1 MNKKVIKLLTTLI
14 ATFLF
19 VSITACKK
27 EEFKQK
33 PISGIDAMFDE
44 SLGYYNESP
53 SVIEENGVRYVYYT
67 KNVTKNN
74 DEKENLVVR
83 KGEFKN
89 GKWNYNSSSVVL
101 SPSNDGW
108 DSAKVFQ
115 ADVIKGNFVYEGK
128 NYSYLMAYSGTDS
141 LTSRKGAQIGLAVSE
156 TPTGTFKKISDKPFI
171 SWDAKDYSQHG
182 ELLTNGACEP
192 SLINYDGNSQ
202 IIMFYSLF
210 NPTTSHSCKYLLLD
224 LSSDLKNLSSRNSE
238 RGNLLSKEGIQD
250 MSTDPACIS
259 ADFSISEDKKIL
271 YAVRDYY
278 PVPTINPAVAEAV
291 QVISAPFEIL
301 KETISDTSPKWNV
314 INDKISALDTAV
326 WDNNEKMG
334 YDCVYS
340 ACIISNEKGYVGK
353 NVNISFTSCALASSL
368 AEYKYSPMI
377 HEFNVIKGV

>member
-14 ATFLF
+14 ATLLF

-27 EEFKQK
+27 EEFNQK

-53 SVIEENGVRYVYYT
+53 SVIEENGLRYVYYT
-67 KNVTKNN
+67 KNVTKDK
-74 DEKENLVVR
+74 DEKESIVVR
-83 KGEFKN
+83 KGEFKD
-89 GKWNYNSSSVVL
+89 GKWKYNSSSVAL

-115 ADVIKGNFVYEGK
+115 ADVVKGKFVFDGK
-128 NYSYLMAYSGTDS
+128 SYSYLMAYSGTDS

-156 TPTGTFKKISDKPFI
+156 TPTGVFKKISDKPFVI
-171 SWDAKDYSQHG
+171 WDTKDYSQHG

-210 NPTTSHSCKYLLLD
+210 NPITSHSCKYVLLD

-259 ADFSISEDKKIL
+259 ADFAISEDKKIL

-278 PVPTINPAVAEAV
+278 PVPAISPAVAEAV
-291 QVISAPFEIL
+291 QMLSAPFEIL
-301 KETISDTSPKWNV
+301 KETISDTSPKWKI

-326 WDNNEKMG
+326 WDDDDKMG
-334 YDCVYS
+334 YDRIYS
-340 ACIISNEKGYVGK
+340 ACIISNENGYVGK

-368 AEYKYSPMI
+368 AEYKYSSMI